1 MLSGELWSK
10 IQIWSGYPFLF
21 LLPWGFTRCTLPS
34 WQDTCLTS
42 SCLLNLS
49 VSPVSSKLFL
59 CNNKSCMFPQTHRTS
74 ASVCDLLGLFL
85 FCTPLHTYLPSLPS
99 SVKFISGKKPAPRQ
113 KQHSSYV
120 LPLFLE
126 KTVIII
132 TGLYVC
138 KHLNLYTISLSMS
151 CLFHETRAW
160 IILYT
165 GQKSSNYNP
174 WAKIGQPS
182 IFLFVAQKL
191 WVVSTYLNGYI

>member
-1 MLSGELWSK
+1 
-10 IQIWSGYPFLF
+10 
-21 LLPWGFTRCTLPS
+21 
-34 WQDTCLTS
+34 
-42 SCLLNLS
+42 
-49 VSPVSSKLFL
+49 
-59 CNNKSCMFPQTHRTS
+59 MFPQTHRTS

-138 KHLNLYTISLSMS
+138 NHFLGSPLLEEVKLQSLHLCIVRSGNLVRFELWFFFKTL
-151 CLFHETRAW
+151 
-160 IILYT
+160 
-165 GQKSSNYNP
+165 G
-174 WAKIGQPS
+174 
-182 IFLFVAQKL
+182 KL
-191 WVVSTYLNGYI
+191 VLDLD